1 MALAVFC
8 VSIFSIWM
16 TPLLLAGFPYNL
28 SGTVHTVHAFV
39 ETGVLNPAVTLFT
52 LLLWVFHPFIG
63 WENVMGWAAVSAG
76 FFAAALIPFW
86 WSICR
91 LFNVRIAWIATVIF
105 GLMPMYWA
113 ESVYLGSYTAAFFFM
128 FLGSAFFLAWHERR
142 PWIAIFLAGTCY
154 GFTLAT
160 HHTFI
165 TFLPWFLLLYV
176 IYKWQ
181 RWRSAIF
188 EAGVFCIVAFVAF
201 VVPLAP
207 NALQE
212 GLSPVERIMV
222 FIPSAGDHAVAVY
235 HLYPD
240 EFTYT
245 FLREEFIAEHLRDVE
260 QSSLLGRQDNQ
271 NYRYVFGLGDTSLFA
286 GIKNG
291 IWLFLNAIPRL
302 FLQETIG
309 GIFLWLF
316 ILPGMII
323 VGRTRPR
330 ILISMIGL
338 WFCMQFILRFG
349 FHYSRDHL
357 LDVGWALAIFAA
369 VGVSWV
375 ASSVHE
381 QVKRI
386 PAGLISLF
394 ILIAISLQFVQG
406 SRMLFARLYAKSNTP
421 EAYAAAQALDEIPSD
436 AVIAYPRNAAKL
448 LYFSDH
454 ESVVL
459 HDWTLQYLAS
469 KDRLQEPFAHYGI
482 THIIGYTLEDVTR
495 ITEAVPGVRNIEF
508 HKGDFSVP
516 LTPFIRLLLHVI
528 R

>member
-1 MALAVFC
+1 MRFLDSLQRRPYILHGMALAVFC

-245 FLREEFIAEHLRDVE
+245 FLREEFMEYRKVFEALGAKMRVEHDRSQLSGIGF
-260 QSSLLGRQDNQ
+260 SSTKRN
-271 NYRYVFGLGDTSLFA
+271 SLICRIDGSFTRL
-286 GIKNG
+286 IK
-291 IWLFLNAIPRL
+291 IMF
-302 FLQETIG
+302 
-309 GIFLWLF
+309 
-316 ILPGMII
+316 
-323 VGRTRPR
+323 
-330 ILISMIGL
+330 
-338 WFCMQFILRFG
+338 
-349 FHYSRDHL
+349 
-357 LDVGWALAIFAA
+357 
-369 VGVSWV
+369 
-375 ASSVHE
+375 
-381 QVKRI
+381 
-386 PAGLISLF
+386 
-394 ILIAISLQFVQG
+394 
-406 SRMLFARLYAKSNTP
+406 
-421 EAYAAAQALDEIPSD
+421 
-436 AVIAYPRNAAKL
+436 
-448 LYFSDH
+448 
-454 ESVVL
+454 
-459 HDWTLQYLAS
+459 
-469 KDRLQEPFAHYGI
+469 
-482 THIIGYTLEDVTR
+482 
-495 ITEAVPGVRNIEF
+495 
-508 HKGDFSVP
+508 
-516 LTPFIRLLLHVI
+516 
-528 R
+528 